1 VDAAGRV
8 MINDG
13 GRLCKAHFGRPR
25 NVNYIIHS
33 LRGLGVEKQLVLCV
47 NTYTQSLDVK
57 ATIT

>member
-33 LRGLGVEKQLVLCV
+33 LRGLGVEKQLILCV
-47 NTYTQSLDVK
+47 NTYT
-57 ATIT
+57 